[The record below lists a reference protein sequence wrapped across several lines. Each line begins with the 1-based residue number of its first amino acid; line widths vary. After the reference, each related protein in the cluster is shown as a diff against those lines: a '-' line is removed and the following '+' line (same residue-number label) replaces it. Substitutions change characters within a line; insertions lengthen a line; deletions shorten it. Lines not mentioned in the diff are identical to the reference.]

1 MGKLICFTQSTDW
14 NINLIQKHPH
24 RHTLKLISKQIFG
37 QPRVSSSW
45 HIKLMMAQA
54 KHEWTVFPEPVWVGV
69 VSFKK
74 DLWLREMQLLSEQ
87 LPGKEEGEWIKTP
100 FFLFIPPSSATEFH
114 GPTQPKASELWSL
127 SDAVG
132 GVERGQCP
140 GTQSGQ
146 TKEENSWGRGKWRLL
161 STETPEPFCK

>member
-1 MGKLICFTQSTDW
+1 MNEQCSQS
-14 NINLIQKHPH
+14 L
-24 RHTLKLISKQIFG
+24 
-37 QPRVSSSW
+37 
-45 HIKLMMAQA
+45 
-54 KHEWTVFPEPVWVGV
+54 VWVGV

-87 LPGKEEGEWIKTP
+87 LPGKEEGEWINTP
-100 FFLFIPPSSATEFH
+100 FFLFIPPSSATVFH

-146 TKEENSWGRGKWRLL
+146 TKEENSWGRGKWRLF
-161 STETPEPFCK
+161 STETPEPFCKYLVREILGRRWPLIAREDSESFQIPTLNNRKH